1 MSQYIFGA
9 GIIWATPL
17 QDAFGNAIA
26 NGTPV
31 QLAVSQEVSMDESFE
46 TKQLYGQNQFAVDVG
61 RGKGKVGVK
70 CKFGQVNG
78 LAVSSLFFG
87 QTMTTGRTSYVFD
100 VVGTAIPAATPW
112 QITPTIPNTG
122 TWAADMG
129 VRDAN
134 GRPMTKVA
142 SAPTTGQYSVAA
154 GVYTFATADAN
165 KLVFISFAY
174 TNTNVQSPNAT
185 QLNVKNI
192 PMGSAPIVQ
201 LDIFFSKN
209 GKSFGTRYPQAISN
223 KMGWQSKLDDYMVPE
238 MDFDCFADA
247 AGNVLYRYLDE

>member
-46 TKQLYGQNQFAVDVG
+46 TKLLYGQNQFPVDAG

-70 CKFGQVNG
+70 VKFGQVNG

-87 QTMTTGRTSYVFD
+87 QTLATGRTTYNFD
-100 VVGTAIPAATPW
+100 VTGSVIPTTPF
-112 QITPTIPNTG
+112 QITPTVPG
-122 TWAADMG
+122 SGVWAADMG
-129 VRDAN
+129 VRNAN

-142 SAPTTGQYSVAA
+142 SGPATGQYSVAA
-154 GVYTFATADAN
+154 GVYTFAAADTG
-165 KLVFISFAY
+165 LQVFISYAY
-174 TNTNVQSPNAT
+174 TNTNVQAPNST

-192 PMGSAPIVQ
+192 PMGNAPVVQ
-201 LDIFFSKN
+201 LDIFFTKN
-209 GKSFGTRYPQAISN
+209 GKNFGTRYPQAISS
-223 KMGWQSKLDDYMVPE
+223 KMAWQSKLDDYMVPE

>member
-46 TKQLYGQNQFAVDVG
+46 TKLLYGQNQFPVDAG
-61 RGKGKVGVK
+61 RGKGKIGVK
-70 CKFGQVNG
+70 VKFGQVNG

-87 QTMTTGRTSYVFD
+87 QTLATGRTSYTFD
-100 VVGTAIPAATPW
+100 VTGSVIPTTPF
-112 QITPTIPNTG
+112 QITPTIPNSG
-122 TWAADMG
+122 VWAADMG
-129 VRDAN
+129 VRNAS

-142 SAPTTGQYSVAA
+142 SAPATGQYSVAA
-154 GVYTFATADAN
+154 GVYTFAAADTG
-165 KLVFISFAY
+165 LQVFISYAY
-174 TNTNVQSPNAT
+174 TNTNVQAPTAT

-192 PMGSAPIVQ
+192 PMGNAPVVQ
-201 LDIFFSKN
+201 LDIFFTKN
-209 GKSFGTRYPQAISN
+209 GKNFGTRYPQAISS